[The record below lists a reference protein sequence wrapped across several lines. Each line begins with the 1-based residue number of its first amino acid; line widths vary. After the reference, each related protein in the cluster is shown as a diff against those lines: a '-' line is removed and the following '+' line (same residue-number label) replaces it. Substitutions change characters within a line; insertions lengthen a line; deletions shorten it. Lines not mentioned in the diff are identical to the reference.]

1 METVH
6 FIKTE
11 EISEKVEALFTSEK
25 HKLSSLFPD
34 ADIEHIGAT
43 SVPGSVTKGD
53 LDINVRV
60 DPNDFQWARE
70 ILAGLYQINQPD
82 NWTSGFASFKDKC
95 RDLGVQLTALGSVDD
110 FFVAQREYLKN
121 HPEKVTDLNG
131 LKLKFEGKSMDE
143 YREEKGIFFEKLKA
157 VQCTAVR
164 LTANQPPM
172 K

>member
-11 EISEKVEALFTSEK
+11 EISERVEAIFASEK

-43 SVPGSVTKGD
+43 SVPGSITKGD

-60 DPNDFQWARE
+60 APKDFQRARE
-70 ILAGLYQINQPD
+70 SLAGLYQINQPD
-82 NWTSGFASFKDKC
+82 NWTSGFASFKDHS

-121 HPEKVTDLNG
+121 HPEKVTDLDG

-143 YREEKGIFFEKLKA
+143 YREEKGIFFEKLKPL
-157 VQCTAVR
+157 QGTAVR
-164 LTANQPPM
+164 LTANQPPA